1 MKRRR
6 FIKRGAL
13 ILSIATGLASA
24 NGASRS
30 PNVLLILADDQ
41 GFCELGAYSDFA
53 DPATMGAKRID
64 EWREIS
70 EIGPVKAPVAVC
82 MAAAKKCMPNIDRIA
97 AEGMR
102 FTDFH
107 AAPTC
112 GPSRAAL
119 MTARYPQGFGIY
131 TNDEFEGPGSIGV
144 PRDVDLPVRLFREA
158 GYLAG
163 LSGKWHLGQGKGQL
177 PHERGFDFF
186 FGFDRAHIK
195 KYGSERLLKNGKSV
209 PANGWLADQITDEA
223 IGFLSMAEEQDKPFF
238 LYVAYNEPHG
248 PMPAPPKQYTE
259 TINSGCENV
268 DGYYGMIH
276 GMDCGIGRIL
286 DRLKEMGEL
295 DNTLILYGSDNGQAR
310 GPYLLGFA
318 MSKANPKFP
327 DSGAYLVPVP
337 GNGPLQG
344 CKWSPWEGAVRVPFI
359 VKMPGGATGSSDAL
373 LSIMDVMPTA
383 LDYAGIEIPPSMKLD
398 GRSFLPELKGKT
410 VSEKT
415 LFWASDSQV
424 PYFDKFGTRNNSLA
438 QELEAAPKSKI
449 RSGNF
454 SPAWYVRTE
463 KWKLVGWDTK
473 EPVLFDMQNDIG
485 ETDDLAKQYPE
496 TVQDLRQQFNHWL
509 DAKPVP
515 AVFPASQFGKL
526 KQHQ

>member
-1 MKRRR
+1 MNNW
-6 FIKRGAL
+6 IKLGAFVCFF
-13 ILSIATGLASA
+13 SAGLVAVA
-24 NGASRS
+24 GASRS

-64 EWREIS
+64 EWRQVTKIS
-70 EIGPVKAPVAVC
+70 PVKAPVEVC
-82 MAAAKKCMPNIDRIA
+82 MQAAKKCMPNVDQLA

-119 MTARYPQGFGIY
+119 MTSRYPQGFGAY
-131 TNDEFEGPGSIGV
+131 CNDEFEGPGHIGV
-144 PRDVDLPVRLFREA
+144 PVNIELPVQLFKDA
-158 GYLAG
+158 GYLTG
-163 LSGKWHLGQGKGQL
+163 LSGKWHLGHGKGQL
-177 PHERGFDFF
+177 PNQRGFDFF
-186 FGFDRAHIK
+186 FGFDRAYIK
-195 KYGSERLLKNGKSV
+195 KYGSERLLKNGRPV
-209 PANGWLADQITDEA
+209 PAKGWLADQITDEA
-223 IGFLSMAEEQDKPFF
+223 LEFLSLADEQEKPFF

-248 PMPAPPKQYTE
+248 PMPAPPKKYTDY
-259 TINSGCENV
+259 INSGCENV

-295 DNTLILYGSDNGQAR
+295 NNTLILYGSDNGQAR

-327 DSGAYLVPVP
+327 DSGGYYVPVP

-344 CKWSPWEGAVRVPFI
+344 CKWTPWEGAVRVPFI
-359 VKMPGGATGSSDAL
+359 VKMPGGVTGSSDTL

-383 LDYAGIEIPPSMKLD
+383 LDYAGIDVPPSMKLD
-398 GRSFLPELKGKT
+398 GRSFLPELKGT
-410 VSEKT
+410 SVSEKP
-415 LFWASDSQV
+415 LFWASDSQA
-424 PYFDKFGTRNNSLA
+424 PFIDKYGARNDALVA
-438 QELEAAPKSKI
+438 ELKAAPKSKI

-454 SPAWYVRTE
+454 PPAWYVRTE

-473 EPVLFDMQNDIG
+473 APVLFDMQNDIG
-485 ETDDLAKQYPE
+485 ETTDLAAQHPE
-496 TVQDLRQQFNHWL
+496 TVQKLKTQFVNWL
-509 DAKPVP
+509 NTQSEP
-515 AVFPASQFGKL
+515 AVYPESQFGKL
-526 KQHQ
+526 KTLN